1 MSHRAVTED
10 EVAAARRWFAEDL
23 QYVAGVRSPAVVA
36 AFANVPREH
45 FAGPGPW
52 RLLSGTFVRDYWTT
66 EDADPR
72 HLYHDVLIAI
82 DEARRLN
89 NGQPSLWAFLYDQLD
104 LAAGEHVVHVGIG
117 TGYYSA
123 ILAEIVGHAGTV
135 TAVEIDAA
143 LAARARTNLALAWP
157 QANVVTADGFAFRPE
172 RPADVIIVNAG
183 VTHLSVAWLDS
194 LAEDNGRLLVPLTEA
209 ARAGAFIL
217 ITRQPGEPQRYAARY
232 VCRVGI
238 IDCVG
243 GRDDAAEARLVAALR
258 KSRSAPP
265 IQSLRRPPDEPDET
279 CWLAGDGWWLS
290 TAPPDA

>member
-1 MSHRAVTED
+1 MNNHEVTED
-10 EVAAARRWFAEDL
+10 EVAAARRWFAEEL
-23 QYVAGVRSPAVVA
+23 RHVARVRSPAVVH
-36 AFANVPREH
+36 AFATVPREH
-45 FAGPGPW
+45 FSGPGPW
-52 RLLSGTFVRDYWTT
+52 RVLSPFYLQGYWST

-82 DEARRLN
+82 DEARKLN
-89 NGQPSLWAFLYDQLD
+89 NGQPSLWAFLYDQLG

-123 ILAEIVGHAGTV
+123 ILADIVGRDGVV

-143 LAARARTNLALAWP
+143 LAERARTNLAHAWP

-172 RPADVIIVNAG
+172 RPVDAIIVNAG
-183 VTHLSVAWLDS
+183 VTHLSLAWLDA

-209 ARAGAFIL
+209 DRAGVFVL
-217 ITRQPGEPQRYAARY
+217 ITRLQGERQRYAARY

-243 GRDDAAEARLVAALR
+243 GRDLEAEARLVAALR
-258 KSRSAPP
+258 KSRFAPP
-265 IQSLRRPPDEPDET
+265 IQSLRRAPDEPDET

-290 TAPPDA
+290 TAPPEA

>member
-1 MSHRAVTED
+1 MSRPEVTEH
-10 EVAAARRWFAEDL
+10 EVAAARRWFAEEL
-23 QYVAGVRSPAVVA
+23 RHVARVQSPAVVH
-36 AFANVPREH
+36 AFATVPREH

-52 RLLSGTFVRDYWTT
+52 RLLSPWYLQGYWTT

-89 NGQPSLWAFLYDQLD
+89 NGQPSLWAFLYDHLG
-104 LAAGEHVVHVGIG
+104 LAAGEHVVHIGVG
-117 TGYYSA
+117 TGYYTA
-123 ILAEIVGHAGTV
+123 ILADIVGRTGTV
-135 TAVEIDAA
+135 TAVEIDPT
-143 LAARARTNLALAWP
+143 LAERARMNLAPAWP
-157 QANVVTADGFAFRPE
+157 QANVVTADGFAFRPG

-183 VTHLSVAWLDS
+183 VTHLPLAWLDS

-209 ARAGAFIL
+209 GRAGVFIL
-217 ITRQPGEPQRYAARY
+217 ITRRNGERQRYAARY

-243 GRDDAAEARLVAALR
+243 GRDDEAEARLVAALR

-265 IQSLRRPPDEPDET
+265 IQSLRRAPDEPDET

-290 TAPPDA
+290 TAPLEA